1 MEETIDNYRHELQRT
16 AWRVAYYQREHYR
29 KEVIGIEN
37 ESLRRP
43 AEPCSREVEQRMNEY
58 MELIP
63 FDKGRQVIESIF
75 IEGKT
80 EAETA
85 ESMQISQQGVSKW
98 KRKSLEHL
106 RRTLNSPYC

>member
-16 AWRVAYYQREHYR
+16 AWRVAYYQRERYR
-29 KEVIGIEN
+29 KEVIGIEI
-37 ESLRRP
+37 EHLCRP
-43 AEPCSREVEQRMNEY
+43 AEPCSREIARGLREY

>member
-1 MEETIDNYRHELQRT
+1 MEETIDNYRQELQRT
-16 AWRVAYYQREHYR
+16 AWRVAYHQRARYR
-29 KEVIGIEN
+29 KERIGIET
-37 ESLRRP
+37 EILSLP
-43 AEPCSREVEQRMNEY
+43 AELCSREVERGLTEY

-63 FDKGRQVIESIF
+63 FDKGKQVIESIF
-75 IEGKT
+75 MEGKT

-106 RRTLNSPYC
+106 RRTLNSHYC